1 MAERR
6 LRVAFPDL
14 CRRLRER
21 HITHRSSELQKVHLV
36 YEQEVRQA
44 IEEITA
50 ASKYPS
56 RKRVLSLLSKR
67 NPSLT
72 SVHLTSQAIRDVR
85 SCNHE
90 LTAADYNHKMAVP
103 ANLWL

>member
-72 SVHLTSQAIRDVR
+72 SVHLTSQAIRR
-85 SCNHE
+85 IREE
-90 LTAADYNHKMAVP
+90 LQQITAVP
-103 ANLWL
+103 ATHETSEFATTS